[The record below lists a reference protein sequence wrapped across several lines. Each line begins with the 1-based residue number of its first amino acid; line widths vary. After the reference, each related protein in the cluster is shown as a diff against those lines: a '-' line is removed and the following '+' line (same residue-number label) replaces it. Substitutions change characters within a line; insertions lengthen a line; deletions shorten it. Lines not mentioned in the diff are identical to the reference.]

1 MSDYQYPK
9 LEDDGTMIL
18 REGYNLTPA
27 GAPAN
32 PDDAD
37 ARKGIKTFYQTQRVE
52 IKRLKHPPETK
63 INGPGDV
70 YKVLQNIGDLD
81 REHVFLLHLNR
92 NGEITGIEEIAVG
105 TAAYAPIH
113 PRELVKGAV
122 IDSANAVIF
131 VHNHPSGSLEFSSM
145 DTEVAR
151 SSQIAFQIYGIPLLD
166 FMIITRD
173 GFTSMKE
180 RGLLPFDRSEMM
192 LSFDTLIRGIAE
204 GTDPDKEPTDNDIK
218 CDLAVMIAKETLV
231 ENCRRPRNPLPGVAE
246 DKQLDELK
254 LKEELLA
261 RIRRQEE
268 TSASPRLAVIR
279 DFVFKEAS
287 HESIDKCYRKARASG
302 YAYYMQDAA
311 FLNCMEKEMQRTK
324 SKTQSSPQPPGVLER
339 LDLDLYG
346 LNASPEEREAL
357 LAAQKRCKEISDQS
371 LKGSDRVLAYAKCME
386 KEKEKFRNLQHWHY
400 YGAGD
405 DYGKEMQK
413 VRSKTLS
420 PSENPEFTPVRIPQY
435 EHSGPS

>member
-18 REGYNLTPA
+18 REGYNLTSA

-218 CDLAVMIAKETLV
+218 CDLAVMIAKETLA
-231 ENCRRPRNPLPGVAE
+231 ENCRRPDLPSRKMKKLHYAQTFCADAVQHLSGQGKASAFAKCIKEQMLTDGITLSGAELDKYLLSAEDWLKVSLQPPSPTKDHPPGVSEGA
-246 DKQLDELK
+246 LYDELK
-254 LKEELLA
+254 IKEAYLA

-279 DFVFKEAS
+279 DFIFKEAS
-287 HESIDKCYRKARASG
+287 HESIDKCFKFALASG
-302 YAYYMQDAA
+302 MAPYMQDSR
-311 FLNCMEKEMQRTK
+311 FYDCME
-324 SKTQSSPQPPGVLER
+324 
-339 LDLDLYG
+339 
-346 LNASPEEREAL
+346 
-357 LAAQKRCKEISDQS
+357 
-371 LKGSDRVLAYAKCME
+371 
-386 KEKEKFRNLQHWHY
+386 
-400 YGAGD
+400 
-405 DYGKEMQK
+405 KEMQK